1 MKQGQWIKCPVCGNW
16 MHENCTVLSKP
27 ASTVDVTVLRI
38 LKKKG
43 GGTKSTESKMG
54 PQRETK
60 YNNVI

>member
-1 MKQGQWIKCPVCGNW
+1 

-43 GGTKSTESKMG
+43 GGVLNLQKVRWG
-54 PQRETK
+54 L
-60 YNNVI
+60 NVKQNIIMLFDYKFVAYKFITLY